1 MGTVPTSTEG
11 ACDAGVR
18 QMSRNGRAN
27 MLRRCCPPE
36 GDFVLSV
43 SEGTAK
49 GVPTAFYDVLRFDDG
64 RVVEHWDVI
73 PPIPTEG
80 LANGNGM
87 FGF

>member
-1 MGTVPTSTEG
+1 M
-11 ACDAGVR
+11 
-18 QMSRNGRAN
+18 
-27 MLRRCCPPE
+27 
-36 GDFVLSV
+36 LSV